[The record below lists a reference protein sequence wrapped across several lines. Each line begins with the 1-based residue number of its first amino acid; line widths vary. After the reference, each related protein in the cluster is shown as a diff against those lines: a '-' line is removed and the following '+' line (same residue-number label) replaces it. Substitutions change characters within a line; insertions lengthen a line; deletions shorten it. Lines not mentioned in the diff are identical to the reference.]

1 MFNIIATICF
11 LQLSDLP
18 PVCFANAHIPYNF
31 KTKKECLL
39 KRNILVDEIDQDLK
53 DMHVSMFLYCVNKI
67 NVESTDV

>member
-1 MFNIIATICF
+1 MFNIIDTISF

-18 PVCFANAHIPYNF
+18 PVCLANAHIPYNF
-31 KTKKECLL
+31 KTKEECLF
-39 KRNILVDEIDQDLK
+39 KRNILVDEINQDLK